1 VFTKY
6 DQFRRNVEIDMSD
19 DPNQNSDS
27 NVSQVVEERFQEHYL
42 RPLGDDIKYVRLE
55 SMLGAICESDLV
67 LTCNI
72 PRQKCT
78 GKIATAT
85 VLLRQQLQH

>member
-55 SMLGAICESDLV
+55 SVLGAICEGDL